1 MAKLNKFEKKELF
14 KKKDLTFSKMSDITN
29 IRRQL
34 LTYILKTQKVSYY
47 HYLHG
52 LRIRYMTRLMME
64 DRRYLAYT
72 LDTLADLCGYQSRQ
86 VFAKQ
91 FREINGITAQE
102 FIKRELERVNEQGN
116 NASLPENGNRPQ
128 EIAQSKEL

>member
-1 MAKLNKFEKKELF
+1 
-14 KKKDLTFSKMSDITN
+14 MSDITN

-34 LTYILKTQKVSYY
+34 LTYILKTKKVSYY
-47 HYLHG
+47 RYLHG
-52 LRIRYMTRLMME
+52 LRIRYMTRLMLQ

-102 FIKRELERVNEQGN
+102 FIKRELARVNEQGN
-116 NASLPENGNRPQ
+116 SAPVAEGGSRPP

>member
-1 MAKLNKFEKKELF
+1 
-14 KKKDLTFSKMSDITN
+14 
-29 IRRQL
+29 
-34 LTYILKTQKVSYY
+34 
-47 HYLHG
+47 
-52 LRIRYMTRLMME
+52 MTRLMLQ

-102 FIKRELERVNEQGN
+102 FIKREQARVENNQESK
-116 NASLPENGNRPQ
+116 NASIKGDVNNSPET
-128 EIAQSKEL
+128 AQSKEL